1 MIHVGDLVWFEIIF
15 GSGYVKTN
23 IKLQKIDEHFF
34 AAIPFTNDDRGS
46 LKKNSRRG
54 IAKNKYPLIGSQ
66 FNVGSTSMTGII

>member
-46 LKKNSRRG
+46 LKKT
-54 IAKNKYPLIGSQ
+54 
-66 FNVGSTSMTGII
+66 VVEV